1 MGNGQTSIPVDIHT
15 SVGASDNDLDADVHY
30 NMYNFLGVNYLF

>member
-1 MGNGQTSIPVDIHT
+1 MGNRQTSIPVDIHT

-30 NMYNFLGVNYLF
+30 STINDIVYL